1 MYLTWEGDTPLADM
15 EMLARLYEVSE
26 RTVRR
31 HCQPVRHE
39 PRAGRP
45 RTIGGKALY
54 DAMAAADQLADVAPR
69 PERTAAALRAQR
81 GRA

>member
-1 MYLTWEGDTPLADM
+1 MYLTWENETPLADM

-39 PRAGRP
+39 PQAGRP
-45 RTIGGKALY
+45 RHIGGKALY

-69 PERTAAALRAQR
+69 PARTAAALRAQQAR
-81 GRA
+81 R